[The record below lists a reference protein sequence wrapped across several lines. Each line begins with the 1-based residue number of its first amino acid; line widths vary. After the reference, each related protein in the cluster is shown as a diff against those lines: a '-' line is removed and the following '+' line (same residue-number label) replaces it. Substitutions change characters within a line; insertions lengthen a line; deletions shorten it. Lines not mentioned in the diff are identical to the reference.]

1 MQQVRLWQR
10 VPLQRVQLLQ
20 RVQPESE
27 PESEAKAKMLRVVQ
41 LLVPK
46 YPKCANSV
54 VGNLV
59 APRTCSP
66 SDLIVPRTCSPPNRS
81 QKRKLFR
88 VLRQCVV
95 FSSRS
100 NIGKDECGAVMDIL
114 LTHTLKLGIMNAMP
128 VGQAPWASCQ
138 WFMHRH

>member
-1 MQQVRLWQR
+1 MAAGTSAAGPTL
-10 VPLQRVQLLQ
+10 
-20 RVQPESE
+20 
-27 PESEAKAKMLRVVQ
+27 AKGPASSQDLSQSLKQKQKMLRVVQ

-100 NIGKDECGAVMDIL
+100 NIGKDECSAVMDIL
-114 LTHTLKLGIMNAMP
+114 LTHTLELRIMNAMP
-128 VGQAPWASCQ
+128 VGQTPWADQ
-138 WFMHRH
+138 LE

>member
-66 SDLIVPRTCSPPNRS
+66 SDLIVPRTYSPPNRS

-100 NIGKDECGAVMDIL
+100 NIGKFSRRA
-114 LTHTLKLGIMNAMP
+114 LTLVKMNA
-128 VGQAPWASCQ
+128 VQ
-138 WFMHRH
+138 

>member
-100 NIGKDECGAVMDIL
+100 NIGKFSRRA
-114 LTHTLKLGIMNAMP
+114 LTLVKMNA
-128 VGQAPWASCQ
+128 VQ
-138 WFMHRH
+138 

>member
-1 MQQVRLWQR
+1 MKNSMSCGIRNG
-10 VPLQRVQLLQ
+10 
-20 RVQPESE
+20 E
-27 PESEAKAKMLRVVQ
+27 VVSARGATACF
-41 LLVPK
+41 VK
-46 YPKCANSV
+46 GIYVFIVDV
-54 VGNLV
+54 V
-59 APRTCSP
+59 
-66 SDLIVPRTCSPPNRS
+66 I
-81 QKRKLFR
+81 KFR

-114 LTHTLKLGIMNAMP
+114 LTHTLKLRIMNAMP

>member
-20 RVQPESE
+20 RVQPEPE

-66 SDLIVPRTCSPPNRS
+66 PNRS
-81 QKRKLFR
+81 QKKKLFR

-100 NIGKDECGAVMDIL
+100 NIGKDECSAVMDIL
-114 LTHTLKLGIMNAMP
+114 LTHTLKLRIMHAMP
-128 VGQAPWASCQ
+128 VGQALWAD
-138 WFMHRH
+138 HLE